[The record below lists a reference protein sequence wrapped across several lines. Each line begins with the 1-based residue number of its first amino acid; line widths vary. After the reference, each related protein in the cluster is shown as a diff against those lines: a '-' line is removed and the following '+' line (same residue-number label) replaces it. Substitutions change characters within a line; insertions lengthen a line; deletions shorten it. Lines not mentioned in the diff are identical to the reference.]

1 MAKLKLGAIADDK
14 PVKLMVEFPALV
26 HRDLRAYAEI
36 LARETGQPIA
46 DPLKLVAPMLAR
58 FMATD
63 RVFAKTRRKSQSDG
77 DG

>member
-1 MAKLKLGAIADDK
+1 
-14 PVKLMVEFPALV
+14 V
-26 HRDLRAYAEI
+26 HRDLLTYAEI

-63 RVFAKTRRKSQSDG
+63 RAFVKARRKNQMAG
-77 DG
+77 NG